1 MNEPKD
7 ILMQRCLELSLM
19 QNINIARYAFQWKTL
34 SEDAAK
40 ADRPNL
46 AEMCA
51 SRAKFYGEQAP
62 GEYLRLIETP
72 LSELIQVTDDSL
84 PTRAAG

>member
-1 MNEPKD
+1 MTTD
-7 ILMQRCLELSLM
+7 TLMQRYLELSLM

-51 SRAKFYGEQAP
+51 SRADFYGKQA
-62 GEYLRLIETP
+62 GDEYIRLIETP
-72 LSELIQVTDDSL
+72 FSELIQVS
-84 PTRAAG
+84 